1 MPSAAGL
8 AAAESTLFHGMA
20 AAPAVLPRGAAE
32 RPESGPLNAPRMQAS
47 ATTKPAMDT
56 IRYTHAPGKA
66 SAPGKI
72 AVTVAW
78 AFMSCTVTA
87 KMDTTAPTS
96 AVTSAAVPKRVS
108 CASGRALETASTSI
122 PSGTPLA
129 RLKPANPRG
138 TMTEAHSG
146 TSDIM

>member
-1 MPSAAGL
+1 
-8 AAAESTLFHGMA
+8 
-20 AAPAVLPRGAAE
+20 
-32 RPESGPLNAPRMQAS
+32 MQAS
-47 ATTKPAMDT
+47 ATTNPAMDT
-56 IRYTHAPGKA
+56 IRYTQAPGTA

-72 AVTVAW
+72 AATVAW
-78 AFMSCTVTA
+78 AFMSWTVMA
-87 KMDTTAPTS
+87 RIDTTAPTS

-108 CASGRALETASTSI
+108 RASGRALAAANTSM

-138 TMTEAHSG
+138 TMIEAHSG